1 MQEARGS
8 PRNRP
13 HGAQE
18 AFFQAAPEVAV
29 ARSPQEEE
37 EVDAHA
43 QPSLSRADRPRARRL
58 RGLPRRRPLRKLE
71 RGRRRRPP
79 RRWPRVAHRRGRLCA
94 ARGSHLRRR
103 ARARAQRARGH
114 APVSHRPRR
123 HLGRAA
129 AHAGRR
135 PRRLRRGS
143 SGSRVCLADRL
154 DRRAHPRHVHT
165 ARRTSP
171 ADRRLRRRHRQA
183 LTRRRADRP
192 PPRSSPRGRDPAG
205 RGDPPRAGPQ
215 PATAPRGRRPRLPG
229 PDGADDGAC
238 SAPDASGTSRGRT
251 RSRRSSTL
259 RRSRASRIACRIGH
273 CFAARPQQEVHP
285 QRRARA

>member
-8 PRNRP
+8 PRNRL

-37 EVDAHA
+37 GDTHA

-58 RGLPRRRPLRKLE
+58 RRLPRRRPVRKLE

-79 RRWPRVAHRRGRLCA
+79 GRWPRVARRRGRLCA
-94 ARGSHLRRR
+94 ARGSHLRRG

-135 PRRLRRGS
+135 PRRLRRRS
-143 SGSRVCLADRL
+143 SGSRLCLADRL
-154 DRRAHPRHVHT
+154 HRRAHPRHVHAT
-165 ARRTSP
+165 RRTP
-171 ADRRLRRRHRQA
+171 TADRRLRRRHRQA
-183 LTRRRADRP
+183 LPRRRADRP
-192 PPRSSPRGRDPAG
+192 PPRSRSRGRDPPG

-215 PATAPRGRRPRLPG
+215 PATAPRGRCPRLPW
-229 PDGADDGAC
+229 
-238 SAPDASGTSRGRT
+238 
-251 RSRRSSTL
+251 
-259 RRSRASRIACRIGH
+259 I
-273 CFAARPQQEVHP
+273 
-285 QRRARA
+285 